1 MTANKHTPGPWHS
14 GFTKFSQVFAEN
26 GALIARCNR
35 LTSLTNLQANARLIA
50 AAPEYNGAVQAI
62 YAACESNAAPVNLMD
77 ALRELDLQ
85 GKRISLDADLLIDLF
100 NAHAKA
106 TRGAA

>member
-50 AAPEYNGAVQAI
+50 AAPELLEACLAARALTPDGTHTAGVLDDAI
-62 YAACESNAAPVNLMD
+62 
-77 ALRELDLQ
+77 
-85 GKRISLDADLLIDLF
+85 
-100 NAHAKA
+100 AKA
-106 TRGAA
+106 TGGAA